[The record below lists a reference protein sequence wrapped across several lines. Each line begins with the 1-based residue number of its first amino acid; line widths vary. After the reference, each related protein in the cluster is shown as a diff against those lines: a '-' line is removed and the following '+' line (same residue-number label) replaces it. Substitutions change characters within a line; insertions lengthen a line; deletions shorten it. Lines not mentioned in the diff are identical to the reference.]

1 MFLAGSEVC
10 RLLLLA
16 LEQLS
21 SVSGWVGSLQAF
33 AACIRVTVQCF
44 WVGRKFAG
52 FCCLH

>member
-1 MFLAGSEVC
+1 MFLGGSEVC
-10 RLLLLA
+10 RLLLFA

-21 SVSGWVGSLQAF
+21 SVSGWVESLQAF
-33 AACIRVTVQCF
+33 AVCIRATVQCF